1 MGSFP
6 VQEEEAVARPVIGMS
21 TGRMAVDYGP
31 VPQYPLTYVPVDYV
45 AAILEAGGLPMPLA
59 LHDVGL
65 YEGAV
70 AEQLAHCDG
79 LLLSGGVDI
88 SPAAYGEQPHPE
100 LNATT
105 PDRDDHELALLAE
118 ARRRGIPILA
128 ICRGIQL
135 VNVAYGGTLYQDIPS
150 QRPDAIQHSQRSARH
165 LPAHE
170 VTVTETS
177 RLYGL
182 VGGSIMVTS
191 FHHQAVKDLGANLH
205 VVATAPDGII
215 EAVEATDHPW
225 LMAVQWHPEMSHSA
239 DAPSQAIFTAF
250 VAQCTRHQ

>member
-1 MGSFP
+1 MGTFP
-6 VQEEEAVARPVIGMS
+6 AQEEEAVARPVIGMS

-45 AAILEAGGLPMPLA
+45 EAVLEAGGLPMPLA
-59 LHDVGL
+59 LHDVGQ
-65 YEGAV
+65 YEGEA

-88 SPAAYGEQPHPE
+88 NPATYGEQPHPE

-105 PDRDDHELALLAE
+105 PDRDAHELALLAE
-118 ARRRGIPILA
+118 AKCRGIPILA

-150 QRPDAIQHSQRSARH
+150 QVPDAIQHSQRSARH
-165 LPAHE
+165 LPSHDVAL
-170 VTVTETS
+170 TQGS
-177 RLYGL
+177 RLYEL
-182 VGGSIMVTS
+182 VGGSIAVTS
-191 FHHQAVKDLGANLH
+191 FHHQAVKDLGANLD

-225 LMAVQWHPEMSHSA
+225 LVAVQWHPEMSHAA
-239 DAPSQAIFTAF
+239 DAPSRAIFEAF
-250 VAQCTRHQ
+250 VARCASE

>member
-1 MGSFP
+1 M
-6 VQEEEAVARPVIGMS
+6 ARPVIGMS

-45 AAILEAGGLPMPLA
+45 EAVLEAGGLPMPLA
-59 LHDVGL
+59 LHDVDL

-79 LLLSGGVDI
+79 LLLTGGVDI
-88 SPAAYGEQPHPE
+88 SPAAYGEQPHPD

-105 PDRDDHELALLAE
+105 PDRDAHELALLAE
-118 ARRRGIPILA
+118 AKRRGIPVLA

-135 VNVAYGGTLYQDIPS
+135 VNVAYGGTLYQDIPA
-150 QRPDAIQHSQRSARH
+150 QVPHAIQHAQRSARH
-165 LPAHE
+165 LPSHD
-170 VTVTETS
+170 VTVADWS

-182 VGGSIMVTS
+182 VGERIAVTS
-191 FHHQAVKDLGANLH
+191 FHHQAVKELGGNLD

-225 LMAVQWHPEMSHSA
+225 LLAVQWHPEMSHGA
-239 DAPSQAIFTAF
+239 DGPSRAIFEAF
-250 VAQCTRHQ
+250 VRECAGE

>member
-1 MGSFP
+1 M
-6 VQEEEAVARPVIGMS
+6 ARPVIGMS

-45 AAILEAGGLPMPLA
+45 DAVLEAGGLPMALA

-70 AEQLAHCDG
+70 AQQLAHCDG

-88 SPAAYGEQPHPE
+88 NPATYGEQPHPE

-105 PDRDDHELALLAE
+105 PERDAHELALLAE
-118 ARRRGIPILA
+118 AKRRGIPILA

-135 VNVAYGGTLYQDIPS
+135 VNVAYGGTLYQDIPA
-150 QRPDAIQHSQRSARH
+150 QVPAAIQHSQRSARH
-165 LPAHE
+165 LPSHD
-170 VTVTETS
+170 VTVTGPS
-177 RLYGL
+177 RLYEL
-182 VGGSIMVTS
+182 VGASIVVTS
-191 FHHQAVKDLGANLH
+191 FHHQAVKDLGAELE
-205 VVATAPDGII
+205 VVATSPDGIV

-225 LMAVQWHPEMSHSA
+225 LVAVQWHPEMSHAA
-239 DAPSQAIFTAF
+239 DEPSQKIFEAF
-250 VAQCTRHQ
+250 VAACSTV

>member
-1 MGSFP
+1 MS
-6 VQEEEAVARPVIGMS
+6 RPVIGMS

-45 AAILEAGGLPMPLA
+45 EAMLEAGGLPMPLA
-59 LHDVGL
+59 LHEVGL

-88 SPAAYGEQPHPE
+88 SPAMYGEQPHPD

-105 PDRDDHELALLAE
+105 PDRDAHELALLAE
-118 ARRRGIPILA
+118 ARRRGIPVLA

-150 QRPDAIQHSQRSARH
+150 QVPAAIQHAQRSARH
-165 LPAHE
+165 LPSHD
-170 VTVTETS
+170 VTVTEPS

-182 VGGSIMVTS
+182 VGGSLAVTS
-191 FHHQAVKDLGANLH
+191 FHHQAIKDLGADLD

-225 LMAVQWHPEMSHSA
+225 LVAVQWHPEMSHGA
-239 DAPSQAIFTAF
+239 DAASKAIFDAF
-250 VAQCTRHQ
+250 VRQCAGE